1 MIKVFDAFSGIGG
14 FRSALER
21 VGGFEFVAWCEIDKF
36 AQKAY
41 RALYD
46 TGGEQFYENIR
57 NIDAGE
63 LADFDLLVGGFPC
76 QPFSVCGAR
85 KGFADERGDLFFEL
99 ARILE
104 GKRPRYFLLE
114 NVPGLMGID
123 SGRTFAKIIET
134 LCELGYCV
142 EWRVYNSADYLPQV
156 RKRVYIAGCF
166 GNNCSDKILAVG
178 RSHSQNSRKTEQL
191 IGGSQGSRVYNP
203 NGLASTQCSGSGG
216 MGGKTGLYFIDC
228 NPNPQ
233 MTDIARC
240 VTARQNSGVSKHR
253 GEHSAVFCDLNENP
267 QITDAARCLHMR
279 MDQRDAGPIS
289 FPTFTET
296 ILSGSTGEKM
306 RDVLYDSHE
315 NYSAKESCR
324 DTDPRA
330 ILNPFKEKTWQNGRR
345 IKEPN
350 EPMFTLTVTDRHGIV
365 HHGRIRRLMPI
376 EAWRLQGFTD
386 EQFHKVQAIGMS
398 DAQLYKQAGNAVSVP
413 VVEDIARHLL
423 EFDKEINAYGKRNQ
437 DF

>member
-1 MIKVFDAFSGIGG
+1 MIRVFDAFSGIGG
-14 FRSALER
+14 FRSALEK
-21 VGGFEFVAWCEIDKF
+21 VGGFKIVAWCEIDKF

-41 RALYD
+41 RTLYD
-46 TGGEQFYENIR
+46 TGDEQFYENIR
-57 NIDAGE
+57 NINAGE
-63 LADFDLLVGGFPC
+63 LADFDLLIGGFPC

-104 GKRPRYFLLE
+104 SKRPRYFLFE
-114 NVPGLMGID
+114 NVPGIMGID

-166 GNNCSDKILAVG
+166 GINCSGKILAFG
-178 RSHSQNSRKTEQL
+178 GNDCQNSRKTEQI
-191 IGGSQGSRVYNP
+191 IGGSQGSRVYDP

-216 MGGKTGLYFIDC
+216 MGGKTGLYFIDM
-228 NPNPQ
+228 NPDPQ
-233 MTDIARC
+233 MTDTARC
-240 VTARQNSGVSKHR
+240 ITARQDSGVSNHK
-253 GEHSAVFCDLNENP
+253 GEHSAVFEDMNENP
-267 QITDAARCLHMR
+267 QITENARCLNTR
-279 MDQRDAGPIS
+279 MDLGITNGAHKGER
-289 FPTFTET
+289 
-296 ILSGSTGEKM
+296 SG
-306 RDVLYDSHE
+306 VLE
-315 NYSAKESCR
+315 EG
-324 DTDPRA
+324 PRA
-330 ILNPFKEKTWQNGRR
+330 IINPFKKTTRQNGRR

-386 EQFHKVQAIGMS
+386 EQFNKVAATGMS

-413 VVEDIARHLL
+413 VVEEIARNLL
-423 EFDKEINAYGKRNQ
+423 KFDKEINVYGK
-437 DF
+437 

>member
-1 MIKVFDAFSGIGG
+1 MIRVFDAFSGIGG
-14 FRSALER
+14 FRSALEK
-21 VGGFEFVAWCEIDKF
+21 VGGFKIVAWCEIDKF

-41 RALYD
+41 RTLYD
-46 TGGEQFYENIR
+46 TGDEQFYENIR
-57 NIDAGE
+57 NINARE
-63 LADFDLLVGGFPC
+63 LADFDLLTGGFPC

-104 GKRPRYFLLE
+104 SKRPRYFLFE

-156 RKRVYIAGCF
+156 RKRVYIAGCL
-166 GNNCSDKILAVG
+166 GINCSGKILAFG
-178 RSHSQNSRKTEQL
+178 RSDSENSRKTEQI
-191 IGGSQGSRVYNP
+191 IGGSQGSRVYTP
-203 NGLASTQCSGSGG
+203 DGLAVTQCSGSGG
-216 MGGKTGLYFIDC
+216 MGGKTGLYFIDS
-228 NPNPQ
+228 NPPPNLAD
-233 MTDIARC
+233 TARC
-240 VTARQNSGVSKHR
+240 ITARQDSGVSNHK

-267 QITDAARCLHMR
+267 QITENARCLHTR
-279 MDQRDAGPIS
+279 MNLGVINGTHKGER
-289 FPTFTET
+289 
-296 ILSGSTGEKM
+296 SG
-306 RDVLYDSHE
+306 VLVEDE
-315 NYSAKESCR
+315 
-324 DTDPRA
+324 PRA

-350 EPMFTLTVTDRHGIV
+350 EPMFTLTVTDRHGVV
-365 HHGRIRRLMPI
+365 HNGRIRRLMPI

-386 EQFHKVQAIGMS
+386 EQFYKVQTIGMS

-413 VVEDIARHLL
+413 VVEEIARNLL
-423 EFDKEINAYGKRNQ
+423 KFDKEINVYGK
-437 DF
+437 